1 MQVTLPDDP
10 KISSNAAAGGYRTVD
25 EFVRHVLE
33 EKLGPLSQ
41 PGIEAKRSSGTEWKR
56 RLDDL
61 LASVEPGNPN
71 VDDSR
76 ESIYP
81 VR

>member
-10 KISSNAAAGGYRTVD
+10 RIASNAAAGGYRTVD

-33 EKLGPLSQ
+33 EKLGPLGH
-41 PGIEAKRSSGTEWKR
+41 PGLEVKGPSPSEWR
-56 RLDDL
+56 RVLNDL
-61 LASVEPGNPN
+61 LAVVEPGNPN